1 MAVPFRMYRM
11 PAVLKLTGWSRTTLW
26 RRVNEGKFPKPV
38 MDTKRMAVWAEPDI
52 VQHQLKMRAASR
64 SARARR
70 GCRPV
75 RSHRL
80 RMPARADIEDAA

>member
-52 VQHQLKMRAASR
+52 VQHQLKVRAA
-64 SARARR
+64 A
-70 GCRPV
+70 G
-75 RSHRL
+75 L
-80 RMPARADIEDAA
+80 PALAGNVGLSDLIAAENAGTADIEDAA